1 MVVISLSF
9 IRQRVWIGP
18 LRPLSDWR
26 SIRHL

>member
-1 MVVISLSF
+1 MVLTLSF
-9 IRQRVWIGP
+9 IRQRVWIGT